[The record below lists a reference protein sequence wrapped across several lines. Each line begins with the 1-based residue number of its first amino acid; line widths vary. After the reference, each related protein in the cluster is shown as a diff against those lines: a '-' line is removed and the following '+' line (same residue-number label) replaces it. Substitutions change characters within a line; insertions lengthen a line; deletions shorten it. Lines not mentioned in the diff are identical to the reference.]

1 MPRVLQPTVL
11 KQALGAILAG
21 LVITGAAV
29 GGWFFGQHHFWTALK
44 GPTEITL
51 EQLAAIENP
60 GQLPS
65 TWVQVA
71 FDKSVKTDVKII
83 DATRGDD
90 AVEEVYLL
98 FQAGDRWMI
107 AIVKPNFQ
115 GNVLSGQVY
124 HNSSVNNNE
133 AFAAI
138 CQDYQDV
145 HQGKLFPFEF
155 HAELDYGSNWK
166 AFAIVMGAFAGLGG
180 LLSLAGCSGV
190 VMSFRPADHVP
201 PTSNVLVA
209 PDQQSS
215 TAATQVMSR
224 ILRDVQ
230 R

>member
-11 KQALGAILAG
+11 KQAFGAILAG
-21 LVITGAAV
+21 LVIAGAAV
-29 GGWFFGQHHFWTALK
+29 GGWFYGQHHFWTALQ

-51 EQLAAIENP
+51 EQLAVIENP

-65 TWVQVA
+65 TWVKVA
-71 FDKSVKTDVKII
+71 FEKSVKTDVKII

-90 AVEEVYLL
+90 AVEEEYHL
-98 FQAGDRWMI
+98 FQAGERWMI
-107 AIVKPNFQ
+107 AIVKPSFQ

-138 CQDYQDV
+138 YQDYQQV

-180 LLSLAGCSGV
+180 LLSLAGCSGI
-190 VMSFRPADHVP
+190 VMSFRPADPEPSEANQFVI
-201 PTSNVLVA
+201 
-209 PDQQSS
+209 PDPQAS
-215 TAATQVMSR
+215 TAATQVMSQ

>member
-21 LVITGAAV
+21 LVIAGAAV
-29 GGWFFGQHHFWTALK
+29 GGWFYGQHHFWTALE

-60 GQLPS
+60 SQLPS
-65 TWVQVA
+65 TWVKVA
-71 FDKSVKTDVKII
+71 FDKSVKTDVKIV
-83 DATRGDD
+83 DVARGDD
-90 AVEEVYLL
+90 AVEEEYLL

-107 AIVKPNFQ
+107 AIVKPRFQ

-124 HNSSVNNNE
+124 HNTSVNNNE
-133 AFAAI
+133 AFVAI
-138 CQDYQDV
+138 FQEYQDV

-180 LLSLAGCSGV
+180 LVSLAGCSGV
-190 VMSFRPADHVP
+190 AMSFRPADP
-201 PTSNVLVA
+201 EPAEAIA
-209 PDQQSS
+209 PFMPDAQAS

-224 ILRDVQ
+224 VLRDIE

>member
-1 MPRVLQPTVL
+1 MPRVLQPDVL
-11 KQALGAILAG
+11 KQSLIAILVG
-21 LVITGAAV
+21 LVIAGAAA
-29 GGWFFGQHHFWTALK
+29 GGWFYGQHHFWTALQ
-44 GPTEITL
+44 GPAEVTL
-51 EQLAAIENP
+51 EQLSAIENP
-60 GQLPS
+60 SQLPS
-65 TWVQVA
+65 TWVKVA
-71 FDKSVKTDVKII
+71 FEKSVKTDVKII

-90 AVEEVYLL
+90 AVEEEYLL

-138 CQDYQDV
+138 YQDYQQV

-155 HAELDYGSNWK
+155 HAEIDYGSNWK
-166 AFAIVMGAFAGLGG
+166 AFAIVMGAFAGVGALF
-180 LLSLAGCSGV
+180 SLVGCGGV
-190 VMSFRPADHVP
+190 VKSFRPADHVP
-201 PTSNVLVA
+201 ATSNILVA

-215 TAATQVMSR
+215 TAATQIMSR
-224 ILRDVQ
+224 ILRDVE